1 MASKKKTLDELKAE
15 QKRLSDL
22 IKKKQKETEAKA
34 LQKMG
39 EVYIRY
45 LAKMQDSDKVNMLIR
60 EVDLSGDELS
70 IVRDRYMKEKK
81 KLSSPTAP

>member
-15 QKRLSDL
+15 QKRLADL
-22 IKKKQKETEAKA
+22 IRVKQKEIEAKA

-39 EVYIRY
+39 EGYISY
-45 LAKMQDSDKVNMLIR
+45 LAKLDGEKVNKRIK
-60 EVDLSGDELS
+60 EVNLSSDELS
-70 IVRDRYMKEKK
+70 IVKDKYLKEKK